1 MKSFC
6 DLNLSETFFKDEMMK
21 NQNMFAEIALKR
33 NVNLIA
39 ISYGNKEIS
48 VSLFEDFI
56 SCEAV
61 SG

>member
-39 ISYGNKEIS
+39 ISYGNKDIS
-48 VSLFEDFI
+48 VSLFEDLI